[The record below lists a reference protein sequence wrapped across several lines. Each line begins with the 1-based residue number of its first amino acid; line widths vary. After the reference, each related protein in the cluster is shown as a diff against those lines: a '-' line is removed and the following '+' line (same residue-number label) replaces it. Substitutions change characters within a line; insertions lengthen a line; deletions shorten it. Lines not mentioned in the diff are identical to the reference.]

1 MRFSFILM
9 LLGTIVGVA
18 HASDAE
24 LTAAIQN
31 VRSACGGI
39 GAELSDM
46 KKMAGINTAVTG
58 VGTVAGGV
66 ALGTGIAKMGVDEKA
81 DELEAALMAEVEKLK
96 KMDAEA
102 GGEFTFVDVS
112 MIPLSEGGIGS
123 VEYGDEEDRVELV
136 QSIEEK
142 QKELDKLTKKSEVLG
157 DVRTGSLATATV
169 ANIAGAVIAGNNRV
183 KGDLKAQI
191 DECLMSVK
199 TLSNVRMQARM
210 NGVAS
215 DADLQ
220 QAENIVRACDEWS
233 MVDISSINKKS
244 SGATISSGIG
254 ATLGLTGTVT
264 SVMAN
269 SDSTRADNSDAGKA
283 KEKNLNL
290 ASNILA
296 GGTTVA
302 GGVATVFNATQ
313 ISAIKRAVTVA
324 DKCEEALR

>member
-1 MRFSFILM
+1 
-9 LLGTIVGVA
+9 
-18 HASDAE
+18 
-24 LTAAIQN
+24 
-31 VRSACGGI
+31 
-39 GAELSDM
+39 
-46 KKMAGINTAVTG
+46 
-58 VGTVAGGV
+58 
-66 ALGTGIAKMGVDEKA
+66 
-81 DELEAALMAEVEKLK
+81 
-96 KMDAEA
+96 MDAEA

-136 QSIEEK
+136 QSIGEK

-157 DVRTGSLATATV
+157 NVRTGSLATATV